1 MHPIYRS
8 SAVGLIAVLGA
19 ACADAP
25 TAPESFTLPSLLVT
39 SPVDPVRGTV
49 VVCKLGGTAEFL
61 VGGSSIGDVADGECV
76 TVASSNAAVQSV
88 TVEEVV
94 PSDATLDS
102 IVRLHGVAPSNAT
115 FPVTADT
122 TVLTGVTSATAQHGL
137 EHGTVLLFFNT
148 VTPPPPPGGGEGCT
162 PGYWKQSQ
170 HFDSYPAPYTPNTL
184 FSAVFEDAFP
194 GMTLV
199 QVAAQGGGGL
209 KALGRHTVAALLNGA
224 SAGVSYDLTAAEVIA
239 AFNAAF
245 PGGDYEALKDVFE
258 DFNEQGCPLN

>member
-1 MHPIYRS
+1 MRSSPIRW
-8 SAVGLIAVLGA
+8 SAVGIMVVLGA

-39 SPVDPVRGTV
+39 SPVDPARGTV
-49 VVCKLGGTAEFL
+49 VVCKIGGTAEFE
-61 VGGSSIGDVADGECV
+61 VDGVSIGELTDECT
-76 TVASSNAAVQSV
+76 TVASSNGPVQTV
-88 TVEEVV
+88 TVEEVAS
-94 PSDATLDS
+94 SDVTLDS
-102 IVRLHGVAPSNAT
+102 IVRIHGSAPAIFS
-115 FPVTADT
+115 FPQNADT
-122 TVLTGVTSATAQHGL
+122 TTFTGVFSATAQHGL

-148 VTPPPPPGGGEGCT
+148 PTPPPGGGEGCT
-162 PGYWKQSQ
+162 PGYWKQSH
-170 HFDSYPAPYTPNTL
+170 HFDSWPAPYTPNTQ

-224 SAGVSYDLTAAEVIA
+224 SGGVDYDLTATDVIT
-239 AFNAAF
+239 AFNAVF
-245 PGGDYEALKDVFE
+245 PGGDYNGLKDTFE

>member
-1 MHPIYRS
+1 MRS
-8 SAVGLIAVLGA
+8 SPFRWSAVGLAAILGA

-49 VVCKLGGTAEFL
+49 VVCKIGGTAEFE
-61 VGGSSIGDVADGECV
+61 VGGVSIGNLTDECR
-76 TVASSNAAVQSV
+76 TVASSNAAVVTV
-88 TVEEVV
+88 TVEEIV

-102 IVRLHGVAPSNAT
+102 IVRIHGVAPAAFA
-115 FPVTADT
+115 FPQNADT
-122 TVLTGVTSATAQHGL
+122 TTFLGATSATAQHGL

-170 HFDSYPAPYTPNTL
+170 HFDSWPAPYTPNTL

-209 KALGRHTVAALLNGA
+209 NALGRHTVAALLNGA
-224 SAGVSYDLTAAEVIA
+224 SAGVSYDLTAADVIA

-245 PGGDYEALKDVFE
+245 PGGDYDGLKDTFE